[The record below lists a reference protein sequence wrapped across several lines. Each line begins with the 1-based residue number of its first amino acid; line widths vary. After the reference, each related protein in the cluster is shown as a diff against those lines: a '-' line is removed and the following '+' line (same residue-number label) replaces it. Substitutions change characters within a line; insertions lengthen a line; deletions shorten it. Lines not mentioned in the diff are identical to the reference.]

1 MPHRII
7 KNTKIFHTSLPF
19 YTTQIITPFLNIGIG
34 SIVKSLLEA
43 QSCTKSFKWF
53 CGTFIILFSS
63 STDPDRKPELNP
75 LKMNILFLC
84 MINNILF
91 KFNKS
96 FKKITNVPNFVKL
109 NDILA
114 NKNKIIAE
122 GVVKRIFMKMLIRW
136 VCCSQSLQLI
146 PSNGL

>member
-1 MPHRII
+1 MSKVIWKLKAVPNLYVNEKFVELFYHVII
-7 KNTKIFHTSLPF
+7 I
-19 YTTQIITPFLNIGIG
+19 
-34 SIVKSLLEA
+34 
-43 QSCTKSFKWF
+43 
-53 CGTFIILFSS
+53 S
-63 STDPDRKPELNP
+63 STDPDPKPELNP

-122 GVVKRIFMKMLIRW
+122 GVVKRIFMKMLIR
-136 VCCSQSLQLI
+136 
-146 PSNGL
+146 